1 MFGGNL
7 CTGVVLCT
15 RCVLVKFRHTR
26 DHDTGFG
33 WNYAVST
40 WCMLHIISIGTGLLW
55 GYGLLKR
62 GYILLCHT
70 KVINRHV
77 TESED
82 MLLLFRQLYNAYP

>member
-7 CTGVVLCT
+7 CTGGVLCT

-40 WCMLHIISIGTGLLW
+40 WCMLRIISILSYLLAPLAVVALFLSW
-55 GYGLLKR
+55 CYFRSRVKCGRADLRIFLDLKM
-62 GYILLCHT
+62 T
-70 KVINRHV
+70 K
-77 TESED
+77 
-82 MLLLFRQLYNAYP
+82 P